1 MSVLFAGMAALVL
14 LAAPLDKARAQDAP
28 TVTAITFESFPKSG
42 DTYKRGEEIRLA
54 VTFSEAVV
62 VTGTPRARMRV
73 EQQDRFLYADYNAA
87 LSEASRLGF
96 IHTVQ
101 AEDSAPQGLG
111 YMARGLLVLNGGT
124 IKAADDMTDA
134 DLSYRYDALPWALTT
149 GRGGMKVD
157 GSQVD
162 DSTSAAPTALGARI
176 ISTPAEGDTY
186 KHGEKISIAV
196 DFDGDVVVEGTPIIG
211 YLDTGPGWDA
221 QATYDS
227 TLSTARQLVFSHT
240 VRETDYTD
248 DIGFSQLISLNGGT
262 IRSSTDA
269 RDANLYRH
277 RGRSFVSRTR
287 GKINGLL
294 GVSTP
299 TVPTVSDVKIGLR
312 AGYGP
317 GPPKSRD
324 TYARNERV
332 IIGIKFTPHV
342 RVTWPQP
349 VLMLTVGNETRE
361 AQWAGGLSAYPGYVL
376 FNYQVQATDRDMDGL
391 SVAMN
396 ALTSLGGKIVHARSE
411 ATAADLSLGSF
422 SVSNDARYKV
432 DGSYVKPARV
442 KEVRRNYS
450 CRRHSV
456 LEAGCDV
463 RFDVE
468 FDQAIEVTGTPQLA
482 LTIGEQTQQVDLS
495 FVGSMNGVRKYL
507 AFRHIIQTL
516 DRATEGISIASDAL
530 SLNGGTIMVARSNVP
545 ANLQLPSRATRVR
558 TRPVDGS
565 RVSGPSVDGIY
576 VAAYNQTKP
585 GHDQY
590 RLGDKIWVSAK
601 FTRFVVV
608 KGTPRMAVV
617 IGEQTRQAEPCT
629 PVKEGGVTVRSL
641 GFCYTVQASDRDTD
655 GISIAADALSLNG
668 GSIVLAGGTTP
679 ANLVNSLGPPGGP
692 LIVRTPYSNDSRY
705 KVDGSTK
712 TDSRSLRASGVAF
725 SGSPASGDTYRL
737 GEEIRVAVT
746 FDHDVTV
753 TGVPRLPLSMSV
765 TRWAAYDPA
774 LSTSRRLVFTH
785 TVEASDRATDGLS
798 IPLHAL
804 SRLSIP
810 GRNNDGKIR
819 KTDASPIP
827 LFIRSP
833 AVDTDPTR
841 KVDGSVN
848 VVEHGNTP
856 EHATLIELSRETSGP
871 VTDTGTQDDFRPGVG
886 DLTGNGDG
894 ALEWPG
900 DVDYFRVDVTGTGR
914 LTAETTG
921 STDTVGFLEG
931 ATGQSLVENDND
943 GQGDNFRVVREVQ
956 AGTYYVMVNGA
967 KNRQVT
973 GTYSLT
979 VRFTPTGGGT
989 TSGGGGPRLGGD
1001 TPPADGTPPAS
1012 GTPPDEGERTDRPG
1026 GGTTSGGGTPRLG
1039 GNAPPAGGTP
1049 PASGTPPTRDART
1062 DRRPREVGVALNS
1075 ELTGVLEGLGDRA
1088 SFRVDVPEAGTLTV
1102 ETSGAPHTVGPF
1114 GAGEQP
1120 ALGQRDA
1127 HHEDLSFWSVRPVRA
1142 GAYSVA
1148 LVGTN
1153 TLATT
1158 GRYTLAVRF
1167 TAARDG
1173 GPLRATLLNLS
1184 PAQAWVHFYCR
1195 KAHPPDADTVDP
1207 CNVRLQCGQGGGT
1220 PVAWNVTVAPE
1231 TLFSYWPDRTAAD
1244 GTSDNLAAALTAAG
1258 KTAAEAR
1265 LRTTCQVFSADP
1277 VEVRAYTQVAEDV
1290 VPVANKPAPVDAA
1303 APTRVATLLNLS
1315 PAQAW
1320 VHFYCRKVQQ
1330 SDGDAVAPCNVR
1342 LQCGQQAGTPV
1353 AWDMAVA
1360 PETLFSYWP
1369 GRTAADGTSD
1379 NLAAALVG
1387 AGKTKAAARRR
1398 TTCQVF
1404 SADPVEVR
1412 AYTRVAEDVV
1422 PVANP
1427 PAPVDVV
1434 APTRVATLLNLSP
1447 AQAWVHFYCR
1457 KAHQS
1462 GADPVEACHV
1472 RLQCGQ
1478 QEGAPVAWNV
1488 TVAPETILPYW
1499 PGRTAADGRPD
1510 NLAAALVR
1518 AGKTAADA
1526 RRRTTCQVFSAD
1538 PVDVRAYTQVAG
1550 DVMPVANQ
1558 PASFDATAPT
1568 RVATLLNLSPA
1579 QAWVHFY
1586 CRNPHRPDAD
1596 TAAPCNV
1603 RLQCEQQEGA
1613 SSVAWDVPVEPETI
1627 FSYWPGRTASDG
1639 IPGNL
1644 AAALV
1649 AAGKTEAEARRRTTC
1664 QVFSA
1669 DPVDV
1674 RGYAQLGETVIPVKN

>member
-1 MSVLFAGMAALVL
+1 MSVLFAGMAALLL
-14 LAAPLDKARAQDAP
+14 LAASLDKAWAQDAP
-28 TVTAITFESFPKSG
+28 TVTAITFGDLPKSG

-62 VTGTPRARMRV
+62 VTGTPRIRMAV
-73 EQQDRFLYADYNAA
+73 EWEDRFLYADYNAA
-87 LSEASRLGF
+87 SSEGSRLGF
-96 IHTVQ
+96 VHTVQ
-101 AEDSAPQGLG
+101 AEDSAPQGLSWMG
-111 YMARGLLVLNGGT
+111 EGLLVLNGGT

-134 DLSYRYDALPWALTT
+134 DLNYRSNYRNVALPWALTK
-149 GRGGMKVD
+149 GRRGIKVD

-162 DSTSAAPTALGARI
+162 DGTSAAPTALGARI

-211 YLDTGPGWDA
+211 YLDTGLGRDV

-332 IIGIKFTPHV
+332 IIGIKFTPQV
-342 RVTWPQP
+342 RATWPHP
-349 VLMLTVGNETRE
+349 VLMLTVGDETRE
-361 AQWAGGLSAYPGYVL
+361 AKWAGGLSAYPGYVL

-391 SVAMN
+391 SVATN

-422 SVSNDARYKV
+422 SVSNDARYKI
-432 DGSYVKPARV
+432 DGSYVKPARAV
-442 KEVRRNYS
+442 KVERWGYS
-450 CRRHSV
+450 SCDSDPV
-456 LEAGCDV
+456 LELGCRV
-463 RFDVE
+463 KIGVH
-468 FDQAIEVTGTPQLA
+468 FDQPIEVTGKPQLA
-482 LTIGEQTQQVDLS
+482 LTIGEETRQVDYSAIGLVS
-495 FVGSMNGVRKYL
+495 GVPTSLVFTY
-507 AFRHIIQTL
+507 IIQAS
-516 DRATEGISIASDAL
+516 DRATEGISVAEDAL
-530 SLNGGTIMVARSNVP
+530 SLNGGTIMVERSNVP
-545 ANLQLPSRATRVR
+545 ANLQLPARARFIPTTSRNQVYTK
-558 TRPVDGS
+558 PVDGS
-565 RVSGPSVDGIY
+565 RGRSVSAPSVERIIIAGR
-576 VAAYNQTKP
+576 NSFKP
-585 GHDQY
+585 GHDKY
-590 RLGDKIWVSAK
+590 RLGDKIAVLAY
-601 FTRFVVV
+601 FTRPVVV

-617 IGEQTRQAEPCT
+617 IGEQTRQAELHP
-629 PVKEGGVTVRSL
+629 PVKEGGETRRRQAL
-641 GFCYTVQASDRDTD
+641 QFEYTVQASDRDTD
-655 GISIAADALSLNG
+655 GISIPRNPLSLNG

-679 ANLVNSLGPPGGP
+679 ANLRAGRS
-692 LIVRTPYSNDSRY
+692 TYSH

-753 TGVPRLPLSMSV
+753 TGVPRFPLLSKPR
-765 TRWAAYDPA
+765 RWAAYDAA

-785 TVEASDRATDGLS
+785 TVEAADRDTDGLS
-798 IPLHAL
+798 IRLHAL
-804 SRLSIP
+804 RDL
-810 GRNNDGKIR
+810 NLKIR
-819 KTDASPIP
+819 KADDASPVP

-856 EHATLIELSRETSGP
+856 EHATLIELRRETSGA
-871 VTDTGTQDDFRPGVG
+871 VTDTGTQNGFRPGVG

-989 TSGGGGPRLGGD
+989 TSGGGGPRLGG
-1001 TPPADGTPPAS
+1001 
-1012 GTPPDEGERTDRPG
+1012 
-1026 GGTTSGGGTPRLG
+1026 
-1039 GNAPPAGGTP
+1039 NAPPAGRTP
-1049 PASGTPPTRDART
+1049 PVSGAPPPRDART
-1062 DRRPREVGVALNS
+1062 DRQPREVGVALNS
-1075 ELTGVLEGLGDRA
+1075 EMTGVLEGLGDRA

-1120 ALGQRDA
+1120 ALGQRGA
-1127 HHEDLSFWSVRPVRA
+1127 HHADLSFWSVRPVRA

-1148 LVGTN
+1148 VVGTN

-1167 TAARDG
+1167 TAARAG

-1265 LRTTCQVFSADP
+1265 RRTTCQVFSADP
-1277 VEVRAYTQVAEDV
+1277 VEVRAYTRVAEDV

-1303 APTRVATLLNLS
+1303 APTRVTTLLNLS
-1315 PAQAW
+1315 PAHAW
-1320 VHFYCRKVQQ
+1320 VHFYCRKAQQ
-1330 SDGDAVAPCNVR
+1330 SDGDAIDPCHVR

-1353 AWDMAVA
+1353 VWDVAVA

-1427 PAPVDVV
+1427 PAPVDVTV
-1434 APTRVATLLNLSP
+1434 PTRVATLLNLSP
-1447 AQAWVHFYCR
+1447 AHAWVHFYCR

-1462 GADPVEACHV
+1462 GADPVEPCHV
-1472 RLQCGQ
+1472 RLQCGR

-1499 PGRTAADGRPD
+1499 PGRTAADGSPD
-1510 NLAAALVR
+1510 SLAAALVR
-1518 AGKTAADA
+1518 AGKTAAAA

-1558 PASFDATAPT
+1558 PASLDATAPT
-1568 RVATLLNLSPA
+1568 RVATLLNVSPA
-1579 QAWVHFY
+1579 RAWVHFY
-1586 CRNPHRPDAD
+1586 CRNPHRPDAN

-1613 SSVAWDVPVEPETI
+1613 SSVAWDVTVEPETI
-1627 FSYWPGRTASDG
+1627 FSYWPGRPAADG

-1674 RGYAQLGETVIPVKN
+1674 RGYTQLGETVIPIKN